1 MDISGEIV
9 VGGPDGH
16 WGSTCGPGFAYVFG
30 FDGSS
35 WTQGAKLTG
44 SDTAYGDHFGWSVGI
59 SGGTAVVGA
68 DWDDDNGLDSGSA
81 YVFNLAMCPGDFDAD
96 GDVDLADF
104 AIFASAWSTESGKTG
119 WNPDCDISIPADK
132 SVGMLDL
139 IVFAEHWLAAV
150 E

>member
-1 MDISGEIV
+1 MI
-9 VGGPDGH
+9 
-16 WGSTCGPGFAYVFG
+16 
-30 FDGSS
+30 
-35 WTQGAKLTG
+35 
-44 SDTAYGDHFGWSVGI
+44 
-59 SGGTAVVGA
+59 GA

-81 YVFNLAMCPGDFDAD
+81 YMFHVAVHSGDFDAD

-104 AIFASAWSTESGKTG
+104 AIFASAWLTESGKTG
-119 WNPDCDISIPADK
+119 WNPDCDINVPADK